1 MTKKHDIIWLESAD
15 STNEECRRRI
25 SDIDNLSVLAALSQT
40 SGKGQ
45 KGNVWLSEPGKNLT
59 FSIVLKFPAT
69 DIKSELEPMLAYDQ
83 FVLSEIT
90 SLSIVDLL
98 AEHGI
103 EAKIK
108 WPNDIYVGDRKI
120 CGMLIEN
127 SLRGEW
133 IQHSIIGIG
142 LNVNQR
148 NFDVT
153 LPNPTSMVLCNEI
166 SGETGSH
173 NVSDSVPHY
182 ELHDLLEEFMD
193 IFRGYLDR
201 YCHIRGGYG
210 RLRHMYL
217 SHLWRKDE
225 PTQFIDSKIAPSNDY
240 ASCRSFSTPCNP
252 LSSPDADTNNPPVF
266 SGIIRGLSDA
276 GLLIVEMHDGTMQEF
291 TFKEISYF
299 I

>member
-1 MTKKHDIIWLESAD
+1 MAKRHDIIWLESVD

-25 SDIDNLSVLAALSQT
+25 SDIDNLSVVAALSQT

-45 KGNVWLSEPGKNLT
+45 RGNVWLSEAGQNLT
-59 FSIVLKFPAT
+59 FSIVLKFPA
-69 DIKSELEPMLAYDQ
+69 KGLKAEMEPMLAYDQ

-90 SLSIVDLL
+90 SLAIVDLL
-98 AEHGI
+98 ADFGI

-153 LPNPTSMVLCNEI
+153 LPNPTSMVLCSEFSCAS
-166 SGETGSH
+166 SGQ
-173 NVSDSVPHY
+173 VASDSVPHY
-182 ELHDLLEEFMD
+182 ELQDLLEKFMD
-193 IFRGYLDR
+193 IFQDYMEE
-201 YCHIRGGYG
+201 YIHNN
-210 RLRHMYL
+210 RLSSLKDIYT
-217 SHLWRKDE
+217 SALWRLDIVSLYKDLTAE
-225 PTQFIDSKIAPSNDY
+225 VGSIIKGKI
-240 ASCRSFSTPCNP
+240 T
-252 LSSPDADTNNPPVF
+252 
-266 SGIIRGLSDA
+266 GITDE
-276 GLLIVEMHDGTMQEF
+276 GLLKIDIDDCGVK
-291 TFKEISYF
+291 TFAFKDVAYI

>member
-1 MTKKHDIIWLESAD
+1 MAKKHDIIWLESID

-25 SDIDNLSVLAALSQT
+25 SDIDNLSVVAALSQT

-45 KGNVWLSEPGKNLT
+45 RGNVWLSEPGRNLT
-59 FSIVLKFPAT
+59 FSIVLKFPA
-69 DIKSELEPMLAYDQ
+69 KGLKAEMEPMLAYDQ

-90 SLSIVDLL
+90 SLAIVDLL
-98 AEHGI
+98 AEHDI
-103 EAKIK
+103 QAKIK

-153 LPNPTSMVLCNEI
+153 LPNPTSMVLCSEFSCA
-166 SGETGSH
+166 SGGQ
-173 NVSDSVPHY
+173 VGSDSVPHY
-182 ELHDLLEEFMD
+182 ELQELLEEFMH
-193 IFRGYLDR
+193 IFRGYMDR

-217 SHLWRKDE
+217 SHLWHKDE
-225 PTQFIDSKIAPSNDY
+225 PTQFIDRKIAPSDDY
-240 ASCRSFSTPCNP
+240 SSCRSFSTPCNP

-291 TFKEISYF
+291 SFKEISY
-299 I
+299 IL

>member
-1 MTKKHDIIWLESAD
+1 MTKKHDIIWLESVD

-25 SDIDNLSVLAALSQT
+25 SEIDNLSVVAALSQT

-59 FSIVLKFPAT
+59 FSVVLKFPAT

-108 WPNDIYVGDRKI
+108 WPNDIYVADRKI

-153 LPNPTSMVLCNEI
+153 LPNPTSMVLLQ
-166 SGETGSH
+166 
-173 NVSDSVPHY
+173 DSLPDY
-182 ELHDLLEEFMD
+182 GLRELLEGFMD
-193 IFRGYLDR
+193 IFKAYVDR

-225 PTQFIDSKIAPSNDY
+225 PAQFIDS
-240 ASCRSFSTPCNP
+240 
-252 LSSPDADTNNPPVF
+252 LSSTRFP
-266 SGIIRGLSDA
+266 GIVRGLSDS
-276 GLLIVEMHDGTMQEF
+276 GQILIETNEGELKEF
-291 TFKEISYF
+291 AFKEVSYNA
-299 I
+299 

>member
-1 MTKKHDIIWLESAD
+1 
-15 STNEECRRRI
+15 
-25 SDIDNLSVLAALSQT
+25 VAALSQT

-45 KGNVWLSEPGKNLT
+45 RGNVWLSEAGQNLT
-59 FSIVLKFPAT
+59 FSIVLKFPA
-69 DIKSELEPMLAYDQ
+69 KGLKAEMEPMLAYDQ

-90 SLSIVDLL
+90 SLAIVDLL
-98 AEHGI
+98 ADFGI

-108 WPNDIYVGDRKI
+108 WPNDIYIGDRKI

-153 LPNPTSMVLCNEI
+153 LPNPTSMVLCNDI

-173 NVSDSVPHY
+173 NVSDFVPPY
-182 ELHDLLEEFMD
+182 KLHELLEELVD

-225 PTQFIDSKIAPSNDY
+225 PAVFFDN
-240 ASCRSFSTPCNP
+240 
-252 LSSPDADTNNPPVF
+252 SSS
-266 SGIIRGLSDA
+266 SGFTGMIRGLSDV
-276 GLLIVEMHDGTMQEF
+276 GHLLIETNEGELREF
-291 TFKEISYF
+291 AFKEISYNA
-299 I
+299 